1 MSKAFNYIKNR
12 FLEASTWAGIGVAF
26 TAGAAFYKELIIG
39 AVVCGALAV
48 MMPDYT
54 PNDTK

>member
-1 MSKAFNYIKNR
+1 LLKTFNYLKNR

-39 AVVCGALAV
+39 AVICGAIAV

-54 PNDTK
+54 PNANK